1 MNTLIFSKVHYCYFN
16 HCRLVGDNI
25 DHEIFVRVQTKEN
38 HNCSIHWTYQYAV
51 LDRVQCPSLDDTK
64 SQKLVK
70 DLQFRELLPNI
81 SVQNNM
87 LNRWAVLVSRIV
99 YLQHFTP
106 LKKRVV
112 WHIHH
117 GHIEEMAQQSHVVS
131 E

>member
-1 MNTLIFSKVHYCYFN
+1 M
-16 HCRLVGDNI
+16 
-25 DHEIFVRVQTKEN
+25 RVQTKEN
-38 HNCSIHWTYQYAV
+38 HNRSIHWTHQYAV

-64 SQKLVK
+64 CQKLVK
-70 DLQFRELLPNI
+70 DLQFRELLPDI

-99 YLQHFTP
+99 TKYLQHFTP

-117 GHIEEMAQQSHVVS
+117 EHIDEMAQQSHVVS